1 MTPLY
6 FGKGKRET
14 KERKEEKKSNETQTP
29 RRYAHMQH

>member
-6 FGKGKRET
+6 FGKGKR
-14 KERKEEKKSNETQTP
+14 ERKEEKKSNETQTP